1 MGDGNHFGLT
11 RGFGVR
17 FKGKGVRGVAG
28 LKFVKSRIITEVL
41 EISQVSLIEGCAQ
54 VSLIEGCASLRPLM
68 NTDREASPCPYQEYF
83 CQCNAG
89 IEWGP
94 DVAIGCSYVR
104 LHP

>member
-28 LKFVKSRIITEVL
+28 LKIVKSRKITEVL
-41 EISQVSLIEGCAQ
+41 EISQVSLIK
-54 VSLIEGCASLRPLM
+54 GCASLRPLM

-94 DVAIGCSYVR
+94 DVVIGCSYVR